1 MFTPSTQSISANQGA
16 VANSSRSLQNTY
28 AILHVHIL
36 DLKISATIREHLA
49 NFLIYLFLTLAD
61 VPFLFFHI
69 VFPLDSNFCICMQ
82 FIFPKCGFSVE
93 TLHFQRR
100 KVGRHRT
107 GRKLQKLAKIAHLA
121 TPPSRTDPRAPPGST
136 ATTPTRCSAWCARR
150 RACPRSKFQNFRQ
163 FSNLFSQI

>member
-100 KVGRHRT
+100 KLGRHRT
-107 GRKLQKLAKIAHLA
+107 GRKLQKLAKFAHFA
-121 TPPSRTDPRAPPGST
+121 THPLERTDPRAPPGST
-136 ATTPTRCSAWCARR
+136 ATASTTSSCQ
-150 RACPRSKFQNFRQ
+150 QNFAN
-163 FSNLFSQI
+163 F

>member
-1 MFTPSTQSISANQGA
+1 MFSSFSLFSGFFCFDSMFTPSTQSISANQGA

-69 VFPLDSNFCICMQ
+69 VFPVDSNFCICMQ

-107 GRKLQKLAKIAHLA
+107 GRTLQKLANIRSSNDLA
-121 TPPSRTDPRAPPGST
+121 THPLERTDP
-136 ATTPTRCSAWCARR
+136 
-150 RACPRSKFQNFRQ
+150 
-163 FSNLFSQI
+163 